1 MAPVHSMR
9 GQLDKEEGGEHPD
22 STNMALRGRP
32 LRRALRLA
40 ALLSALLGGA
50 ATCAPPP
57 TVSAESVA
65 RSLWATRDLFKT
77 DVHAV
82 IRCGGDGAPRF
93 RLSYMPCRNRG
104 EILRLM
110 LEEARVPYEV
120 EVVGFERWKHGVKRS
135 TPHGKLPV
143 LRDLEGSGTDL
154 GQEGAITRYL
164 ADKLGLA
171 GKTDAERAQ
180 VDALYCQWFATLR
193 NHGVSHD
200 GEHFSVAA
208 LKEPGSTTAGDV
220 ARFQDTF
227 RQNSLSRKE
236 RSLSALRFF
245 EERLSEQGTG
255 YLAGPSPTYVD
266 LGLFY
271 VLFELA
277 EDDNVPDFAE
287 RFRLPQLGAFLARMQ
302 ERPQILDYLK
312 SPRRMPRYARDASGA
327 SLYTYVA
334 GRYSPEL
341 EQAAPDSMAGL

>member
-1 MAPVHSMR
+1 M
-9 GQLDKEEGGEHPD
+9 
-22 STNMALRGRP
+22 P
-32 LRRALRLA
+32 LRRGLRLA
-40 ALLSALLGGA
+40 ALLPALLGGA
-50 ATCAPPP
+50 RCAPPP

-82 IRCGGDGAPRF
+82 IRCGEGGEPHF
-93 RLSYMPCRNRG
+93 RLAYMPCRNRG
-104 EILRLM
+104 EILRLI

-120 EVVGFERWKHGVKRS
+120 EVIGFERWKNGVKRS

-171 GKTDAERAQ
+171 GKTAAERAQ

-193 NHGVSHD
+193 NNGVSHD
-200 GEHFSVAA
+200 GEHYSVAA

-220 ARFQDTF
+220 LRFQDMF
-227 RQNSLSRKE
+227 RQNTLSRKE

-255 YLAGPSPTYVD
+255 YLVGQSPTYVD

-271 VLFELA
+271 ILFELA
-277 EDDNVPDFAE
+277 EDDNIPDFAE
-287 RFRLPQLGAFLARMQ
+287 RFRV
-302 ERPQILDYLK
+302 
-312 SPRRMPRYARDASGA
+312 
-327 SLYTYVA
+327 SL
-334 GRYSPEL
+334 L
-341 EQAAPDSMAGL
+341 WFMI